1 MTRAYTQES
10 RVTITNSKII
20 IHSFKRQTLDLFKK
34 CFSYTDKSKQFQLKK
49 MLSNRWS
56 TMNKQEEIRRL
67 QSEIKGELFEVSGDT
82 LSINASVFS
91 MIESHLRQNYDCIVD
106 ERRETGEKIQ
116 ALPWVERPHDLR
128 SYQQEAVDM
137 MMRSWRGLIN
147 LATGLGKTMIATHF
161 VRAYKRNTL
170 IVCPSD
176 SVANQFYE
184 TLKRALGERV
194 VGFYGGGKKKIK
206 PITVG
211 IAASVRND
219 VDLFKQSNLG
229 LVIFD
234 EVHHVPASTF
244 YEVAEALSD
253 VGKMF
258 GLTAT
263 SFRSDGKDAMI
274 HVGCGPILLN
284 RDIKWGIKNGFL
296 AEPSF
301 IVREVKTEGRDVE
314 DKLKAYKTHVLNNEK
329 MKSVIERDARFI
341 LESGKSL
348 LVLVD
353 EVAHGEELSS
363 KLGIPFATGRDK
375 NSNAYV
381 DMLNKGEI
389 PGLIGTSGKI
399 GEGTDTKNVDVL
411 ILADFTASKGP
422 VIQAVGRALRI
433 HENKNKVLIIDYMP
447 SSSSILKRHSLMRI
461 SYYKEITDKV
471 SVIREQPDS

>member
-1 MTRAYTQES
+1 MNQVLLKKS
-10 RVTITNSKII
+10 QVTITNSKII
-20 IHSFKRQTLDLFKK
+20 IHGFKEETLDLFKRY
-34 CFSYTDKSKQFQLKK
+34 FSYTDKSKQFQLKK
-49 MLSNRWS
+49 MMSNRWS
-56 TMNKQEEIRRL
+56 MLNKQHEIKKL
-67 QSEIKGELFEVSGDT
+67 QSEIRGELFEVNEDT
-82 LSINASVFS
+82 LSINAATYSI
-91 MIESHLRQNYDCIVD
+91 IEDHLKKHYDSTD
-106 ERRETGEKIQ
+106 DQRRETGEKIS
-116 ALPWVERPHDLR
+116 ALPWVNKPHDLR
-128 SYQQEAVDM
+128 PYQQEAVDT

-147 LATGLGKTMIATHF
+147 LATGLGKTLIATHF

-176 SVANQFYE
+176 SVANQFYD
-184 TLKRALGERV
+184 TLKSALGERA
-194 VGFYGGGKKKIK
+194 VGFYGGGKKNIK

-211 IAASVRND
+211 IAASIRND
-219 VDLFKQSNLG
+219 IELFKRANLG
-229 LVIFD
+229 LVVFD

-274 HVGCGPILLN
+274 YVGCGDVLLN
-284 RDIKWGIKNGFL
+284 RDIKWGISNGFL

-301 IVREVKTEGRDVE
+301 IVREVITEGKDVD
-314 DKLKAYKTHVLNNEK
+314 DKLKAYKIHVLGNEK
-329 MKSVIERDARFI
+329 MKSVIERDARFV

-353 EVAHGEELSS
+353 EVAHGRELSE
-363 KLGIPFATGRDK
+363 KLGIPFATGKDK
-375 NSNAYV
+375 NSNTYV
-381 DMLNKGEI
+381 DLLNKGKI

-399 GEGTDTKNVDVL
+399 GEGTDTRNVDVL

-433 HENKNKVLIIDYMP
+433 TPSKSKVLVIDYMP
-447 SSSSILKRHSLMRI
+447 SSSSILKRHAFMRI
-461 SYYKEITDKV
+461 SYYKEITSKV
-471 SVIREQPDS
+471 SVVKESR